1 MPSLSDVP
9 GVGKIQQYLERGAAE
24 LHYVRKIFE
33 AGAFRIEPPQNYA
46 AMASGIVKWG
56 EFGMLPALNA
66 ARSPDRAACIDED
79 GEFSFKELDETAHAV
94 ANGLLEMGVKGGD
107 GVAILARN
115 TRWFLIAYFGAARV
129 GARIILL
136 NSEFSGPQVKEVSER
151 EGAKVIIYDDEYCK
165 VVSKANPELGKLRAL
180 GTNPDSDED
189 SGSQDETLADLIE
202 RSSKDPAPKASKH
215 ASIIILTSGTT
226 GTPKGANRSTPPTL
240 APIGGILSHVP
251 FKANEITSLPA
262 PMFHALGFLHATIA
276 MFLGSTLVLRRK
288 FKPPLVLEDLEKHK
302 ATAMVVV
309 PVMLSRLLDAIE
321 KMDKKPDLSNLKIIF
336 VSGSQLGGELAA
348 RALKDFGPVIYN
360 MYGSTEI
367 AFAAIAGPKD
377 LEKDPSTV
385 GPVVKGVKVKILDDN
400 GKEKPQGEV
409 GRIFVGNAFPFEGY
423 TGGGHKEIING
434 LMSSGDVGYFDKGG
448 LLFVSGR
455 DDEMIVSGGE
465 NVFPAEVED
474 CLSGHPEVVEATA
487 IGVED
492 KEYGHRLRAF
502 VVKKEGSDVDEE
514 TLKKHVKDE
523 LARYKVPREVVF
535 LDELPRNPTGKI
547 LKRELREME
556 VDGKSGDDKGS
567 EKGSDKGSDKGSAK
581 NGGAKMGGAKSDAGG
596 DKGGNAKADEDKGSV
611 DETSKDS
618 ESKDS
623 EAKA

>member
-1 MPSLSDVP
+1 MPNLSDLP
-9 GVGKIQQYLERGAAE
+9 GVGKIQQYVERGAAE

-33 AGAFRIEPPQNYA
+33 SGAFKLESPLKTA
-46 AMASGIVKWG
+46 TMASGILKWG

-66 ARSPDRAACIDED
+66 ARTPDRAACIDED
-79 GEFSFKELDETAHAV
+79 GEFSYRELDEAAHAV
-94 ANGLLEMGVKGGD
+94 ANGLVEMGVKAGD

-115 TRWFLIAYFGAARV
+115 TRWFLIANYGAARV

-151 EGAKVIIYDDEYCK
+151 EGAKVIIYDDEYTK
-165 VVSKANPELGKLRAL
+165 VVSKAEPELGKLRAL

-189 SGSQDETLADLIE
+189 SGSTDETLAELIE
-202 RSSKDPAPKASKH
+202 RSSKEPAPKADKH

-240 APIGGILSHVP
+240 APVGGILSHVP

-262 PMFHALGFLHATIA
+262 PMFHALGYLHATIA
-276 MFLGSTLVLRRK
+276 MFLGSTLILRRK
-288 FKPPLVLEDLEKHK
+288 FKPPLVLEDLAKYQ

-309 PVMLSRLLDAIE
+309 PVMLSRLLDEIE
-321 KMDKKPDLSNLKIIF
+321 KMDKKPDLSHLKIIF
-336 VSGSQLGGELAA
+336 VSGSQLGAELAT

-367 AFAAIAGPKD
+367 AFATIARPED
-377 LEKDPSTV
+377 LEKNPATV

-423 TGGGHKEIING
+423 TGGGHKQIIDG
-434 LMSSGDVGYFDKGG
+434 LMSSGDVGYFDEDG
-448 LLFVSGR
+448 LLYVSGR

-474 CLSGHPEVVEATA
+474 LISGHEHVVEATA

-492 KEYGHRLRAF
+492 KEWGHRLRAF
-502 VVKKEGSDVDEE
+502 VVKKEGADLDEDAV
-514 TLKKHVKDE
+514 KHYVRE
-523 LARYKVPREVVF
+523 NLARYKVPREVVF

-547 LKRELREME
+547 LKRELRDLDVE
-556 VDGKSGDDKGS
+556 DKDKAKDEAKKLQAE
-567 EKGSDKGSDKGSAK
+567 EKGSDEGGSDSED
-581 NGGAKMGGAKSDAGG
+581 AKSEV
-596 DKGGNAKADEDKGSV
+596 ADGEDSA
-611 DETSKDS
+611 DS
-618 ESKDS
+618 E
-623 EAKA
+623 